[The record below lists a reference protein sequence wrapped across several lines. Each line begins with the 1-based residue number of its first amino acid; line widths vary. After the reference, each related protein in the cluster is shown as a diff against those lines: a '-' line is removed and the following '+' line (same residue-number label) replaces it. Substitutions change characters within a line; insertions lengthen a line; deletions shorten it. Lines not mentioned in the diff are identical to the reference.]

1 MALRFEWDEAKAK
14 QNRKK
19 HQVGFDEASTVFQDA
34 LAKIFDDPDHSADE
48 PREILVGHS
57 SRNRL
62 LLVSFTERGPDVV
75 RVISARVATRRERQ
89 AYEEDQNL

>member
-1 MALRFEWDEAKAK
+1 MGLRFEWDEAKAE

-19 HQVGFDEASTVFQDA
+19 HQVGFDEASTVFHDA

-75 RVISARVATRRERQ
+75 RIISARVASRRERQ
-89 AYEEDQNL
+89 SYEEDQNL

>member
-14 QNRKK
+14 RNRKK

-34 LAKIFDDPDHSADE
+34 LAKIFDDPDHSAEE
-48 PREILVGHS
+48 PREVLVGHS
-57 SRNRL
+57 DRNRL

-75 RVISARVATRRERQ
+75 RIISARMATKRERQ
-89 AYEEDQNL
+89 AYEEDQDL